1 MGMIQ
6 EFKEFAMKGNVVDLA
21 VGVIIGGAFGKIVSS
36 LVDDVI
42 MPPIGLL
49 LGGVNF
55 KSLAITLKE
64 ASADG
69 KVASVAL
76 KYGAFLQTM
85 LDFAILALVIFLMVK
100 AINSMKKVGETA
112 ASPVAPPPTE
122 PEPSLQEKLLME
134 IRDALK
140 K

>member
-6 EFKEFAMKGNVVDLA
+6 EFKEFAVKGNVVDLA

-55 KSLAITLKE
+55 KNLAITLKE

-69 KVASVAL
+69 KVAAVAL
-76 KYGAFLQTM
+76 KYGAFLQTV
-85 LDFAILALVIFLMVK
+85 LDFAILALVIFLMVR
-100 AINSMKKVGETA
+100 AINSMKKANEVA
-112 ASPVAPPPTE
+112 APPAAE

>member
-1 MGMIQ
+1 MGMVQ
-6 EFKEFAMKGNVVDLA
+6 EFKEFAVKGNVVDLA

-42 MPPIGLL
+42 MPPIGLA

-55 KSLAITLKE
+55 KELAVTLK
-64 ASADG
+64 AAADG
-69 KVASVAL
+69 KAAVML
-76 KYGAFLQTM
+76 KYGNFLQVTF
-85 LDFAILALVIFLMVK
+85 DFIILAFVIFLMVK
-100 AINSMKKVGETA
+100 GINSMKKAEVA
-112 ASPVAPPPTE
+112 AAPAPPAGPTNE
-122 PEPSLQEKLLME
+122 EKLLME

>member
-1 MGMIQ
+1 
-6 EFKEFAMKGNVVDLA
+6 
-21 VGVIIGGAFGKIVSS
+21 
-36 LVDDVI
+36 
-42 MPPIGLL
+42 
-49 LGGVNF
+49 VNF

-69 KVASVAL
+69 KVAAVAL

>member
-1 MGMIQ
+1 MGMVQ

-42 MPPIGLL
+42 MPPVGLA

-55 KSLAITLKE
+55 KDLSVVLKE

-69 KVASVAL
+69 KVAAVLL
-76 KYGAFLQTM
+76 KYGNFLQTV
-85 LDFAILALVIFLMVK
+85 LDFAILAFVIFLMVK
-100 AINSMKKVGETA
+100 AINSMKRKEVA
-112 ASPVAPPPTE
+112 APAAAA
-122 PEPSLQEKLLME
+122 EPSAQEKLLTE
-134 IRDALK
+134 IRDALRQR
-140 K
+140 

>member
-69 KVASVAL
+69 KVAAVAL

-85 LDFAILALVIFLMVK
+85 LDFAVLALVIFLMVR
-100 AINSMKKVGETA
+100 AINSMKKVGETT
-112 ASPVAPPPTE
+112 APPAAA

>member
-1 MGMIQ
+1 MGIVQ
-6 EFKEFAMKGNVVDLA
+6 EFKEFAVKGNVIDLA

-42 MPPIGLL
+42 MPPIGLA

-55 KSLAITLKE
+55 KELAIKLKD

-69 KVASVAL
+69 KIPAVMI
-76 KYGAFLQTM
+76 KYGAFIQNV
-85 LDFAILALVIFLMVK
+85 LDFAILAFIIFLMVR
-100 AINSMKKVGETA
+100 AINSMKKAEA
-112 ASPVAPPPTE
+112 AAPPPPPPGPTNE
-122 PEPSLQEKLLME
+122 EKLLME